1 MNREDF
7 KVVPNFYS
15 TNALTYIILNGKVVG
30 FIETYKNFGFEE
42 GKDGKVGKSTK
53 KKRSE
58 LEIKNDTEST
68 IRKLINI

>member
-1 MNREDF
+1 MV
-7 KVVPNFYS
+7 K
-15 TNALTYIILNGKVVG
+15 LLKILLISILFLGCELKSEQTKSGDELIHSPV
-30 FIETYKNFGFEE
+30 GFEE